1 MRTGL
6 VLEGGAMRGLFTSG
20 VIDVLM
26 ENGITFDGAVGVSA
40 GACFGANYKSEQIG
54 RAFRYNYNYRK
65 DWRYKS
71 WRSLLLTGDVF
82 GADFCYREL
91 PQKLDYFDIEAFEK
105 NPMEFFSVSTDL
117 NTGKPVY
124 TKLTDG
130 KDKDLDWIRAS
141 ASMPL
146 ASRVVKID
154 NYSLLDGGIT
164 DSIPL
169 EFMEKQGYEKNVVV
183 LTQPMDYVKKPYK
196 SIMPLFKLCLRKYPK
211 AVEALRIR
219 HDMYNKQVE
228 HVKESERE
236 GKAFV
241 IRPPVGLNIGSLEHN
256 GEEIK
261 RVYELGRK
269 TASVYLEDL
278 KSFLIS

>member
-6 VLEGGAMRGLFTSG
+6 VLEGGAMRGLFTAG

-26 ENGITFDGAVGVSA
+26 ENGITFDGATGVSA
-40 GACFGANYKSEQIG
+40 GACFGVNYKSEQIG
-54 RAFRYNYNYRK
+54 RAFRYNYKYCK

-71 WRSLLLTGDVF
+71 FRSLILTGDAF
-82 GADFCYREL
+82 GADFCYHEL
-91 PQKLDYFDIEAFEK
+91 PSKLDYFDVEVFEN
-105 NPMEFFSVSTDL
+105 NPMEFYCVSTDL

-124 TKLTDG
+124 TKLTNG
-130 KDKDLDWIRAS
+130 KDKDLEWIRAS

-146 ASRVVKID
+146 ASRVVKVD
-154 NYSLLDGGIT
+154 GYDLLDGGIS

-169 EFMEKQGYEKNVVV
+169 EFMEHNGYEKNVVI
-183 LTQPMDYVKKPYK
+183 LTQPETYRKKPYK
-196 SIMPLFKLCLRKYPK
+196 SIRFLFKLALLKYPK
-211 AVEALRIR
+211 AVEALKNR
-219 HDMYNKQVE
+219 HIMYNNQLN
-228 HVKESERE
+228 HVDESVAK

-241 IRPPVGLNIGSLEHN
+241 IRPPEILHISSLEHD

-269 TASVYLEDL
+269 EALNSLEDL
-278 KSFLIS
+278 KAFLAS